1 MSGRLEQSEG
11 LRSLRK
17 LDTPSPGT
25 ESSGGFAYD
34 EATMQA
40 LINKWLELAEDYHGS
55 LSRIVV
61 GELNGPGSDFA
72 SAAQARAATTST
84 EAYREYLSKNFEYC
98 VVQAQKLQNTLD
110 DYRGVE
116 HHNVTT
122 IFKSGP
128 TAGI

>member
-1 MSGRLEQSEG
+1 MSGRVEQDEG
-11 LRSLRK
+11 YRSLHQPNS
-17 LDTPSPGT
+17 PSITGG
-25 ESSGGFAYD
+25 EGGFAYD
-34 EATMQA
+34 EATLRT
-40 LINKWLELAEDYHGS
+40 LINKWLELAEDYQGS

-61 GELNGPGSDFA
+61 TELNGPGSDFA

-84 EAYREYLSKNFEYC
+84 EAYREYLNKNFEYC

-110 DYRGVE
+110 DYLGVE
-116 HHNVTT
+116 HHNVTE